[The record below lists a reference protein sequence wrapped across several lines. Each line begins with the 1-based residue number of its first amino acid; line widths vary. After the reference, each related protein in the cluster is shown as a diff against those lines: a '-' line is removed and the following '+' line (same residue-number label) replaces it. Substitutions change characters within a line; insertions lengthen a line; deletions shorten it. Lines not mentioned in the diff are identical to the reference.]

1 MKKNKPNGGILMQA
15 FQDNLKRLR
24 KSRKLSQSDLAAK
37 MNVTQQTVSFWETS
51 GFPDVPTICL
61 LSEILDVSLDELI
74 LDPVFYKE
82 KNRKTYTITHELV
95 PLLDE
100 SDKKQIRFLIEFLA
114 YQKKRRS

>member
-1 MKKNKPNGGILMQA
+1 MQA

-24 KSRKLSQSDLAAK
+24 KSRKLSQSDLAEK

-51 GFPDVPTICL
+51 GFPDIPTICL
-61 LSEILDVSLDELI
+61 LSKILNVSLDELI
-74 LDPVFYKE
+74 LDPAFYKE

-100 SDKKQIRFLIEFLA
+100 SDKRQIRFLIEFLA
-114 YQKKRRS
+114 YQKKRKTK